1 MQKQSI
7 FRDVAL
13 DRLSSPEQLDQLMEV
28 TTPRGWI
35 ALGAFGVLLATALA
49 WGVLGSVPERIQGQ
63 GILVHSG
70 GVLEVESPS
79 GGRISDLAVRVGDVI
94 AEGQVVARIAQQ
106 ELLDRIRQ
114 ARARVQELERK
125 SASLSA
131 FGERDLALQSA
142 QLAEQRSNLEKSIQA
157 SQAQLGALEERVRSQ
172 EQLVSQGLITRQTL
186 LATMQE
192 RETVRERVRRG
203 RSDLAQLR
211 VQELE
216 VRNTRQREQEE
227 NTFELDGA
235 RRELAQ
241 LSNEL
246 RLTSEVASPYTGR
259 VLEVIAEQGSIV
271 ERGQA
276 ILTVDLTGKRVQP
289 LEAVVF
295 IPSVHGKKVKPGM
308 EIQLAPSTVRR
319 EEFGYLLGRVTYVSD
334 FPASA
339 AGMRRLL
346 KNDQLVTTLSGADAP
361 YEVRAELIPD
371 RGSPSGYRWSS
382 SAGPPVRIQSGT
394 LASGAIVVDRR
405 RPIVM
410 LIPQLRRRGDG
421 VGGRGGAGER
431 TAARP
436 AALPAAG
443 RP

>member
-1 MQKQSI
+1 MQKKSI

-35 ALGAFGVLLATALA
+35 ALGAFGVLLVTALA
-49 WGVLGSVPERIQGQ
+49 WGVLGSVPERVQGQ

-131 FGERDLALQSA
+131 FGERDLSLQSA
-142 QLAEQRSNLEKSIQA
+142 HLAEQRSNLEKSIQA

-186 LATMQE
+186 LATVQE

-211 VQELE
+211 VRELE
-216 VRNTRQREQEE
+216 VRNTRHREQQE

-271 ERGQA
+271 DRGQA

-339 AGMRRLL
+339 AGMRRVL

-371 RGSPSGYRWSS
+371 RDSPSGYRWSS

-394 LASGAIVVDRR
+394 LSGGAIVVDRR

-421 VGGRGGAGER
+421 DGGGERGER
-431 TAARP
+431 T

>member
-1 MQKQSI
+1 MQKKSI

-35 ALGAFGVLLATALA
+35 ALGAFGVLLVTALA

-142 QLAEQRSNLEKSIQA
+142 HLAEQRSNLEKSIQA

-186 LATMQE
+186 LSTMQE

-216 VRNTRQREQEE
+216 VRNTRQREQQE
-227 NTFELDGA
+227 NTFELDAA
-235 RRELAQ
+235 RRELMQ

-271 ERGQA
+271 DRGQA

-339 AGMRRLL
+339 AGMRRVL

-371 RGSPSGYRWSS
+371 RGSASGYRWSS

-394 LASGAIVVDRR
+394 LSAGAIVVDRR

-421 VGGRGGAGER
+421 ERGER
-431 TAARP
+431 TAAPP